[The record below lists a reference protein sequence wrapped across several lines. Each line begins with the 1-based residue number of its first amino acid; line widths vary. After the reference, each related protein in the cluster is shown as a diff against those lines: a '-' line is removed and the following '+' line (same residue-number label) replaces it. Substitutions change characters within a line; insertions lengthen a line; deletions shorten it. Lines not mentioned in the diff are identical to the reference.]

1 MPQCRQQLLGGQRI
15 SGGRGVIPVIGEQMM
30 ATCPE
35 LRAEQGGASRSDGA
49 KADTGASKPRR
60 RRRSRKPKADGGA
73 GAGAGSGSGQQPGG
87 NGGNGT
93 GN

>member
-1 MPQCRQQLLGGQRI
+1 MGSEMCIRDRPKGASPRPGQKS
-15 SGGRGVIPVIGEQMM
+15 SG
-30 ATCPE
+30 

-60 RRRSRKPKADGGA
+60 RRRSRKPKADGGS
-73 GAGAGSGSGQQPGG
+73 GAGSGPQSG
-87 NGGNGT
+87 NGGNDT